1 MAQKFALGL
10 VGLGAM
16 IALFNAGTSG
26 DDEEDGKSWY
36 SKIPD
41 YEKER
46 NMIFMNPFDK
56 QGKDYFKI
64 PLPYGLNIFYVLGNS
79 IADVSLGENKLS
91 EAFTNVALS
100 IVSNFSPIGFPT
112 SENPEKRLLKM
123 ITPSVFQPVAGI
135 ALNEDFTGRPVYSE
149 NLPFDKTPLPDS
161 EHGKKAGPAATNLAK
176 ILNEVTGGSSVRSGS
191 TDVNPD
197 VLEYILNYY
206 GGGVSKTIGRSA
218 KLAYAGINGEL
229 KDVKPNDI
237 PLARVFYG
245 TAYDRID
252 YAGFYK
258 KVSNVYQL
266 NEEIKLGRRSG
277 YEAKKIQVT
286 LAEAKAVDK
295 RLRDIRKKEK
305 EGRIQEDRAEDLR
318 NAIMKNFLRD
328 YDNRKID
335 DI

>member
-1 MAQKFALGL
+1 
-10 VGLGAM
+10 
-16 IALFNAGTSG
+16 
-26 DDEEDGKSWY
+26 
-36 SKIPD
+36 
-41 YEKER
+41 
-46 NMIFMNPFDK
+46 MNPFDK

-64 PLPYGLNIFYVLGNS
+64 TLPYGYNISYILGNS
-79 IADVSLGENKLS
+79 IADVALGESKIA
-91 EAFTNVALS
+91 EATTNVIMS
-100 IVSNFSPIGFPT
+100 IISNFSPIGFAT
-112 SENPEKRLLKM
+112 SEKPENRILKM
-123 ITPSVFQPVAGI
+123 ITPSIFQPVVGQG
-135 ALNEDFTGRPVYSE
+135 LNEDFTGRPIYSE

-161 EHGKKAGPAATNLAK
+161 ELGKKSSVLITNLAK
-176 ILNEVTGGSSVRSGS
+176 TLNEATGGSSVRSG
-191 TDVNPD
+191 DIDLNPD
-197 VLEYILNYY
+197 IIEYYLKYY
-206 GGGVSKTIGRSA
+206 AAGTGKTVAQTANVIEKTI
-218 KLAYAGINGEL
+218 NGKTREI
-229 KDVKPNDI
+229 KPNDV
-237 PLARVFYG
+237 PFLRLFYG
-245 TAYDRID
+245 TAYDGID

-305 EGRIQEDRAEDLR
+305 EGKIQEDRAEDLR